1 MNGIMTYTTM
11 SPNKSTISELES
23 CYFCSLPSK
32 RIILESEL
40 SIVIFDAFPVSEGH
54 TLIITKRHIES
65 IFDTTKE
72 EQIDLLANL
81 DKAKKILDQKFSPD
95 GYNIGINDGEAA
107 GQTVMHLHTHLI
119 PRFSGDTE
127 QAKGGV
133 RWIFP
138 EKANYWS

>member
-1 MNGIMTYTTM
+1 M
-11 SPNKSTISELES
+11 ELES

-32 RIILESEL
+32 RIILETEL
-40 SIVIFDAFPVSEGH
+40 SMVIRDSFPVSEGH

-65 IFDTTKE
+65 IFDATKE

-81 DKAKKILDQKFSPD
+81 EEAKEILDKKFSPD
-95 GYNIGINDGEAA
+95 GYNVGINDGKAA

-119 PRFSGDTE
+119 PRYSGDTE

-138 EKANYWS
+138 DKANYWSQL

>member
-1 MNGIMTYTTM
+1 M
-11 SPNKSTISELES
+11 ELES

-32 RIILESEL
+32 RIILETEL
-40 SIVIFDAFPVSEGH
+40 SMVIRDSFPVSEGH

-65 IFDTTKE
+65 IFDATKE

-81 DKAKKILDQKFSPD
+81 EGAKKILDKEFSPD
-95 GYNIGINDGEAA
+95 GYNVGINDGKAA

-119 PRFSGDTE
+119 PRYSGDSE

-138 EKANYWS
+138 DKANYWSQI

>member
-1 MNGIMTYTTM
+1 MDIE
-11 SPNKSTISELES
+11 P
-23 CYFCSLPSK
+23 CYFCSLPSD
-32 RIILESEL
+32 RIILETEL
-40 SIVIFDAFPVSEGH
+40 SIVIIDAFPVSEGH

-65 IFDTTKE
+65 IFDATRE

-81 DKAKKILDQKFSPD
+81 EEAKKILDKKFSPD

-119 PRFSGDTE
+119 PRYSGDTE

-138 EKANYWS
+138 DKANYWSQI

>member
-1 MNGIMTYTTM
+1 M
-11 SPNKSTISELES
+11 ELES

-32 RIILESEL
+32 RIILETEL
-40 SIVIFDAFPVSEGH
+40 SMVIRDSFPVSEGH

-65 IFDTTKE
+65 IFDATKE

-81 DKAKKILDQKFSPD
+81 EEAKKILDNKFSPD
-95 GYNIGINDGEAA
+95 GYNVGINDGKAA

-119 PRFSGDTE
+119 PRYSGDSE

-138 EKANYWS
+138 DKANYWSQL

>member
-1 MNGIMTYTTM
+1 MDIE
-11 SPNKSTISELES
+11 P
-23 CYFCSLPSK
+23 CYFCSLPSG
-32 RIILESEL
+32 RIILETEL

-65 IFDTTKE
+65 IFDATRE

-81 DKAKKILDQKFSPD
+81 EEAKKILDKKFSPD
-95 GYNIGINDGEAA
+95 GYNIGINDGESA

-119 PRFSGDTE
+119 PRFSGDKE

>member
-1 MNGIMTYTTM
+1 MDIE
-11 SPNKSTISELES
+11 P
-23 CYFCSLPSK
+23 CYFCSLPSD
-32 RIILESEL
+32 RIILETEL

-65 IFDTTKE
+65 IFDATRE

-81 DKAKKILDQKFSPD
+81 EEAKKILDKKFSPD
-95 GYNIGINDGEAA
+95 GYNIGINDGESA

-119 PRFSGDTE
+119 PRFSGDKE

>member
-1 MNGIMTYTTM
+1 M
-11 SPNKSTISELES
+11 ELES

-32 RIILESEL
+32 RIILETEL

-138 EKANYWS
+138 DKANYWSQI

>member
-1 MNGIMTYTTM
+1 MR
-11 SPNKSTISELES
+11 LES
-23 CYFCSLPSK
+23 CHFCSLPSK
-32 RIILESEL
+32 RISLETEL
-40 SIVIFDAFPVSEGH
+40 SMVIRDSFPVSEGH

-65 IFDTTKE
+65 IFDATRE

-81 DKAKKILDQKFSPD
+81 EEAKKILDKKFSPD
-95 GYNIGINDGEAA
+95 GYNIGINDGESA

-119 PRFSGDTE
+119 PRFSGDKE

>member
-1 MNGIMTYTTM
+1 M
-11 SPNKSTISELES
+11 ELES

-32 RIILESEL
+32 RIILETEL
-40 SIVIFDAFPVSEGH
+40 SMVIRDSFPVSEGH

-65 IFDTTKE
+65 IFDATKE

-81 DKAKKILDQKFSPD
+81 EKAKKQLDKTFSPS

-107 GQTVMHLHTHLI
+107 GQTVMHLHIHLI
-119 PRFSGDTE
+119 PRYSGDAE
-127 QAKGGV
+127 EAKGGV

-138 EKANYWS
+138 EKADYWSKK

>member
-1 MNGIMTYTTM
+1 M
-11 SPNKSTISELES
+11 ELES

-32 RIILESEL
+32 RIILETEL
-40 SIVIFDAFPVSEGH
+40 SMVIRDSFPVSEGH

-65 IFDTTKE
+65 IFDATKE

-81 DKAKKILDQKFSPD
+81 EGAKKILDKKFSPD
-95 GYNIGINDGEAA
+95 GYNIGINDGKAA

-119 PRFSGDTE
+119 PRYSGDSE

-138 EKANYWS
+138 DKANYWSQI

>member
-1 MNGIMTYTTM
+1 M
-11 SPNKSTISELES
+11 ELES

-32 RIILESEL
+32 RIILETEL
-40 SIVIFDAFPVSEGH
+40 SMVIRDSFPVSEGH

-65 IFDTTKE
+65 IFDATKE

-81 DKAKKILDQKFSPD
+81 EEAKKILDKKFSPD
-95 GYNIGINDGEAA
+95 GYNVGINDGKAA

-119 PRFSGDTE
+119 PRYSGDTE

-138 EKANYWS
+138 DKANYWSQI

>member
-1 MNGIMTYTTM
+1 M
-11 SPNKSTISELES
+11 ELES

-32 RIILESEL
+32 RIILETEL
-40 SIVIFDAFPVSEGH
+40 SMVIRDSFPVSEGH

-65 IFDTTKE
+65 IFDATKE
-72 EQIDLLANL
+72 EQIGLLANL
-81 DKAKKILDQKFSPD
+81 EEAKKILDNKFSPD
-95 GYNIGINDGEAA
+95 GYNVGINDGKAA

-119 PRFSGDTE
+119 PRYSGDSE

-138 EKANYWS
+138 DKANYWSQI

>member
-1 MNGIMTYTTM
+1 M
-11 SPNKSTISELES
+11 ELES

-32 RIILESEL
+32 RIILETEL

-65 IFDTTKE
+65 IFDATQE

-81 DKAKKILDQKFSPD
+81 DKAKKILNQKFSPD

-138 EKANYWS
+138 DKANYWSQI

>member
-1 MNGIMTYTTM
+1 MKIE
-11 SPNKSTISELES
+11 P
-23 CYFCSLPSK
+23 CYFCSLPSG
-32 RIILESEL
+32 RIILETEL

-65 IFDTTKE
+65 IFDATRE

-81 DKAKKILDQKFSPD
+81 EEAKKILDKKFSPD
-95 GYNIGINDGEAA
+95 GYNIGINDGEFA

-119 PRFSGDTE
+119 PRFSGDKE

>member
-1 MNGIMTYTTM
+1 M
-11 SPNKSTISELES
+11 ELES

-32 RIILESEL
+32 RIILETEL
-40 SIVIFDAFPVSEGH
+40 SMVIRDSFPVSEGH

-65 IFDTTKE
+65 IFDATKE

-81 DKAKKILDQKFSPD
+81 EEAKEILDKKFSPD
-95 GYNIGINDGEAA
+95 GYNVGINDGKAA

-119 PRFSGDTE
+119 PRYSGDSE

-138 EKANYWS
+138 DKANYWSQI

>member
-1 MNGIMTYTTM
+1 M
-11 SPNKSTISELES
+11 ELES

-32 RIILESEL
+32 RIILETEL
-40 SIVIFDAFPVSEGH
+40 SMVIRDSFPVSEGH

-65 IFDTTKE
+65 IFDATKE

-81 DKAKKILDQKFSPD
+81 EEAKKILDNKFSPD
-95 GYNIGINDGEAA
+95 GYNVGINDGKAA
-107 GQTVMHLHTHLI
+107 GQTVMHLNTHLI
-119 PRFSGDTE
+119 PRYSGDSE

-138 EKANYWS
+138 DKANYWSQI

>member
-1 MNGIMTYTTM
+1 M
-11 SPNKSTISELES
+11 ELES

-32 RIILESEL
+32 RIILETEL
-40 SIVIFDAFPVSEGH
+40 SMVIRDSFPVSEGH

-65 IFDTTKE
+65 IFDATKE

-81 DKAKKILDQKFSPD
+81 ESAKKILDKKFSPD
-95 GYNIGINDGEAA
+95 GYNVGINDGKAA

-119 PRFSGDTE
+119 PRYSGDSE

-138 EKANYWS
+138 DKANYWSQL

>member
-1 MNGIMTYTTM
+1 M
-11 SPNKSTISELES
+11 ELES

-32 RIILESEL
+32 RIILETEL
-40 SIVIFDAFPVSEGH
+40 SMVIRDSFPVSEGH

-65 IFDTTKE
+65 IFDATKE

-81 DKAKKILDQKFSPD
+81 EEAKKILDKKFSPD
-95 GYNIGINDGEAA
+95 GYNVGINDGKAA

-119 PRFSGDTE
+119 PRYSGDSE

-138 EKANYWS
+138 DKANYWSQI

>member
-1 MNGIMTYTTM
+1 MDIE
-11 SPNKSTISELES
+11 P
-23 CYFCSLPSK
+23 CYFCSLPSD
-32 RIILESEL
+32 RIILETEL

-65 IFDTTKE
+65 IFDATRE

-81 DKAKKILDQKFSPD
+81 EEAKKILDKKFSPD

-119 PRFSGDTE
+119 PRFSGDKE

>member
-1 MNGIMTYTTM
+1 MDIE
-11 SPNKSTISELES
+11 P
-23 CYFCSLPSK
+23 CYFCSLPSD
-32 RIILESEL
+32 RIILETEL

-65 IFDTTKE
+65 IFDATRE

-81 DKAKKILDQKFSPD
+81 EEAKKILDKKFSPD

-119 PRFSGDTE
+119 PRYSGDSE

-138 EKANYWS
+138 DKANYWSQI

>member
-1 MNGIMTYTTM
+1 MRIE
-11 SPNKSTISELES
+11 P
-23 CYFCSLPSK
+23 CYFCSSPSE
-32 RIILESEL
+32 RIILETEL
-40 SIVIFDAFPVSEGH
+40 SIAIRDAFPVSEGH

-138 EKANYWS
+138 DKANYWSQL